1 MPSYY
6 DLVTPL
12 PPSTGV
18 VADAITTYLEQ
29 PHKTLHT
36 PVLEGMLAA
45 TRRTFVRQL
54 MAPRMNRTGYES
66 TTTYTHPC
74 ARKAWHALHGTPRPP
89 TQSRTLLK
97 FLLGD
102 VVELAVMGIA
112 QLAGLDLGRNNEDL
126 TIRGREGQLIAVHPD
141 GLLSQAGQL
150 PVNVEIKSCDSR
162 TFDRWLSAGGPS
174 NDWGYRTQASVEIQ
188 AWREAGLAVDTTA
201 FVAVSTG
208 SRQGSVAEWRLPYE
222 PALVEEWHDRRAAAT
237 GPTMPARPYDAVP
250 EMLFVKGKTLEAAT
264 LAELEGPP
272 TPRYDKHQRIHG
284 WDVPTGRTLVPTV
297 PCGYCDY
304 RDACWPGATM
314 SVQSGSPIWT
324 VNRTASIPMLTP
336 LMDEGITLGCNH
348 DNA

>member
-6 DLVTPL
+6 DLATPL

-54 MAPRMNRTGYES
+54 MAPRASRIGYES

-112 QLAGLDLGRNNEDL
+112 QLAGLEVGRNNEDL
-126 TIRGREGQLIAVHPD
+126 TIRARDGQLIAVHPD
-141 GLLSQAGQL
+141 GLLHQAGQP

-188 AWREAGLAVDTTA
+188 AWREAGLAVEATA

-222 PALVEEWHDRRAAAT
+222 PALVDAWHDRRAAAT
-237 GPTMPARPYDAVP
+237 GPIIPPRPYEAVP
-250 EMLFVKGKTLEAAT
+250 ERVFTKGKTLEAASV
-264 LAELEGPP
+264 ADHEFPP
-272 TPRYDKHQRIHG
+272 TPRYDKRARIHG
-284 WDVPTGRTLVPTV
+284 WDVPTGRNLVPTV
-297 PCGYCDY
+297 PCGYCEY
-304 RDACWPGATM
+304 RESCWPGATM
-314 SVQSGSPIWT
+314 SVQNGSPIWT
-324 VNRTASIPMLTP
+324 VDRTGATSMLTP
-336 LMDEGITLGCNH
+336 LMDGGITLCRAH
-348 DNA
+348 E